1 MPDVTLTERE
11 QEALRRLI
19 ETEPVPGHPLP
30 AASTL
35 ELISWLVPCDEIA
48 VGLAD
53 ATGCI
58 LDWVDLPHVRLG
70 EFDPQVCDGPLV
82 LGIVHQRIDPEH
94 RDVLVRLGIADGV
107 VMGFRSGRDHVVQLS
122 LDRMARTFTARDLA
136 VLWLIAPVV
145 ERLLRSSPTA
155 RLPATLT
162 VQERR
167 VLQLVAQGM
176 ANADIAARL
185 YVAPSTVRKH
195 LEHAFRKLG
204 VSNRLA
210 AVRAFEG
217 HRPLAPAAAHDEI
230 FA

>member
-1 MPDVTLTERE
+1 MPDVTLTVQE
-11 QEALRRLI
+11 QGALRALI
-19 ETEPVPGHPLP
+19 RTEPVPGRPLP
-30 AASTL
+30 HVSTL
-35 ELISWLVPCDEIA
+35 ELISTLVPCDEIA

-53 ATGCI
+53 ATGCVI
-58 LDWVDLPHVRLG
+58 DSVDLPAVNLG
-70 EFDPQVCDGPLV
+70 EFDPQVCDGPLT
-82 LGIVHQRIDPEH
+82 LGIVHQRFDPEH
-94 RDVLVRLGIADGV
+94 RDLLVRSGIADGV

-122 LDRMARTFTARDLA
+122 LDRMNRSFTARDLA
-136 VLWLIAPVV
+136 VIWMIAPVM
-145 ERLLRSSPTA
+145 ERVLRSVSTA
-155 RLPATLT
+155 RLPAALT

-217 HRPLAPAAAHDEI
+217 HRPLPAFDET